1 MVACVV
7 MASGQVRAQG
17 AGSSQTGSDITASL
31 GDQSKTDTPA
41 TREIH
46 ELKTVGVSAT
56 VTVLRT
62 GRPFPAGG
70 SAFAQIKLKNTSKTK
85 RVVAELALET
95 VTATI
100 RDVSG
105 NAVTVREDGTA
116 RIVTVEKIAKGKP
129 RLIIVEVGLGEEV
142 SGSGSGEPRNILKIT
157 LRQPGGTGETV
168 TLGWKVAN
176 CAGGFYSQIVKVRE
190 GSGAGLK
197 DAIKAARTKDRT
209 RPGRWL
215 FPPRLNA
222 SKASRKC
229 LRWAKRWSKRRGRNV
244 FRCTK
249 YETIEP
255 VVAGT
260 FTPVKSERSIFNFAS
275 RYVSARAYDRELSQ
289 TRDSGWATNRVSQNL
304 QGFLK
309 QENHP
314 AICTG
319 VIPFFDYFDKRMA
332 GFAKRAE
339 KFDEMAGKS
348 WSLAQLRTSD
358 AIEAAK
364 VEVDGHPGWGS
375 APLDLPQGANKASL
389 KSAVVT
395 LAQLTN
401 EPELGQRITDAQNAF
416 NALRAMSYFFKSE
429 AAKSLDATTRSAI
442 YRALSAIEA
451 ADYIGTV
458 TRHYADLRHALMG
471 SMSTIRKA
479 HASNCTC
486 GD

>member
-1 MVACVV
+1 MAPHFARFLPALIMVACVV
-7 MASGQVRAQG
+7 MASGHVRAQG

-31 GDQSKTDTPA
+31 GDRSKTDAPA

-85 RVVAELALET
+85 RVGAELALET

-116 RIVTVEKIAKGKP
+116 RIATVEKIAKGKP
-129 RLIIVEVGLGEEV
+129 RLIIVEVGLGEEI

-157 LRQPGGTGETV
+157 LRQPGGTGETL
-168 TLGWKVAN
+168 TLGWNVAN
-176 CAGGFYSQIVKVRE
+176 CARGFYSQIVKVRQ

-255 VVAGT
+255 VV
-260 FTPVKSERSIFNFAS
+260 
-275 RYVSARAYDRELSQ
+275 
-289 TRDSGWATNRVSQNL
+289 
-304 QGFLK
+304 
-309 QENHP
+309 
-314 AICTG
+314 
-319 VIPFFDYFDKRMA
+319 
-332 GFAKRAE
+332 
-339 KFDEMAGKS
+339 GKS
-348 WSLAQLRTSD
+348 
-358 AIEAAK
+358 
-364 VEVDGHPGWGS
+364 
-375 APLDLPQGANKASL
+375 
-389 KSAVVT
+389 VV
-395 LAQLTN
+395 
-401 EPELGQRITDAQNAF
+401 
-416 NALRAMSYFFKSE
+416 
-429 AAKSLDATTRSAI
+429 
-442 YRALSAIEA
+442 
-451 ADYIGTV
+451 
-458 TRHYADLRHALMG
+458 
-471 SMSTIRKA
+471 
-479 HASNCTC
+479 
-486 GD
+486 